1 MYLSNKRIVV
11 NKNLIPWLAF
21 FAVSIFW
28 GTTYLATRIG
38 VQTFPPFMMAAI
50 RQGLAGFCLLLYFL
64 VKGYAMPS
72 KTDLKSFFFTG
83 IVMLAGGNGIIT
95 WGMQYVDSGLTSL
108 ICALTPVWI
117 VLFNLILGKK
127 EQINGLTILGFL
139 ICLIGQVLIFS
150 NRLSVH
156 QSEHFWTGIVAIVL
170 SNLLW
175 AIGTVYSKHHISKVH
190 PLFSS
195 GFQMFAAAIILV
207 FCSILLGETNQS
219 IVLTQEAVLS
229 IAYLVVFGSWIA
241 FGSYMYVLKKLPAS
255 IVSTYAYI
263 NTAVGLLLGWYW
275 LNEPMNIQ
283 TIFALLLTVLGVY
296 LVSKSTQIGNVK
308 QQTTDR

>member
-1 MYLSNKRIVV
+1 V
-11 NKNLIPWLAF
+11 NKNLVPWLAF
-21 FAVSIFW
+21 FAVSFFW

-38 VQTFPPFMMAAI
+38 VQTFPPFLMAAI
-50 RQGLAGFCLLLYFL
+50 RQGVAGICLLLYFMFR
-64 VKGYAMPS
+64 GYALPT
-72 KTDLKSFFFTG
+72 KQDLKSFFFTG
-83 IVMLAGGNGIIT
+83 IIMLAGGNGIIT

-117 VLFNLILGKK
+117 VLFNLLIGKK

-139 ICLIGQVLIFS
+139 ICLAGQVLIFTS
-150 NRLSVH
+150 RLGFQ
-156 QSEHFWTGIVAIVL
+156 QSEHFWMGIVAFVF

-175 AIGTVYSKHHISKVH
+175 AIGTVYSKHHVSSVH

-195 GFQMFAAAIILV
+195 GFQMFAAAILLLFFSV
-207 FCSILLGETNQS
+207 LLGETNQAISVSFES
-219 IVLTQEAVLS
+219 IMSV
-229 IAYLVVFGSWIA
+229 AYLIVFGSWIA

-275 LNEPMNIQ
+275 LAEPMNIQ
-283 TIFALLLTVLGVY
+283 TISALLLTVLGVY
-296 LVSKSTQIGNVK
+296 LVGKSTQIGNYK
-308 QQTTDR
+308 QQTADR